1 MNRRAF
7 LLLAGTAGLAACTAE
22 PYPGSPGYYALPSG
36 QQRGPTGPE
45 GGKIAILLPL
55 TGARAEIG
63 QALLQSAQLALA
75 APGSPTL
82 VSQDTGGSPEGA
94 AAAVRAALGAGAT
107 LILGPL
113 TAPEVSAVAPIAR
126 GANVPVLAF
135 SNDPA
140 VAQPG
145 VWPLGIT
152 PGQQVG
158 RMVGAAQS
166 AGKSRLD
173 AMLPDS
179 DFGRAMGSALSQAAA
194 TAGLAPPTIRFHGPG
209 MSAINQGVR
218 ALSDY
223 DARWAPVQEQIRA
236 ARAEGTSEGRRKADQ
251 LSQSAL
257 PPPPFDA
264 LLLGDTGEALTEL
277 AAVLPYYFV
286 TRPAVQIMGPSLW
299 ADPRSGSGQFRGAW
313 YAAPDPAARADFVAA
328 YTARYGAAPPSV
340 ADLGFDAASIA
351 RVAGGGGSLTN
362 PSGFTGADGW
372 LALLPNGEVRRGLAV
387 FAVAPGGPQ
396 VVEPATSG
404 PGA

>member
-1 MNRRAF
+1 MPGVLAQHEVGARPARPGRVASGRRGCRSAWKPAQDLAPAWAGASSSGDAAHESSGIRAPCRNRW
-7 LLLAGTAGLAACTAE
+7 
-22 PYPGSPGYYALPSG
+22 PGSLHRRTLSG
-36 QQRGPTGPE
+36 VAGILRASVRAGRAAPTAPPE
-45 GGKIAILLPL
+45 GGKVAILLPL

-94 AAAVRAALGAGAT
+94 AAAARAALGSGAT

-113 TAPEVSAVAPIAR
+113 TAPEVAAMAPIAR

-166 AGKSRLD
+166 AGKSRLA

-179 DFGRAMGSALSQAAA
+179 DFGHAMGSALSQAAA

-251 LSQSAL
+251 LSRTAL

-299 ADPRSGSGQFRGAW
+299 ADRA
-313 YAAPDPAARADFVAA
+313 AAPDSSAVPGMPRPTPPRAPISL
-328 YTARYGAAPPSV
+328 PPIRPV
-340 ADLGFDAASIA
+340 TVLLRRAWRTLASMPP
-351 RVAGGGGSLTN
+351 RS
-362 PSGFTGADGW
+362 
-372 LALLPNGEVRRGLAV
+372 
-387 FAVAPGGPQ
+387 PG
-396 VVEPATSG
+396 
-404 PGA
+404 